1 MRADGQDRVLW
12 TPSERRGAVMDRFRV
27 PGTHPSSL
35 PSSRDPMP
43 LPSSHADPASQ
54 HAHESELWD
63 HRGEQDA
70 VRDEVGSEA
79 EQLESA
85 EEEEEEEAI
94 HRVHRYTRQYLLEK
108 EEEEVLVDFR
118 VEVKGL
124 APGEKVYVC
133 GNHTALGSWKAAGAL
148 SLSPTSPAPDSRDFY
163 SPFPKTWQAQVYH
176 VACSSNA
183 PLLRCTVLEDNSL
196 V

>member
-1 MRADGQDRVLW
+1 
-12 TPSERRGAVMDRFRV
+12 
-27 PGTHPSSL
+27 
-35 PSSRDPMP
+35 MP

-63 HRGEQDA
+63 HSGEQDA

-85 EEEEEEEAI
+85 EEEEEEEEEAI
-94 HRVHRYTRQYLLEK
+94 HRIHRYTRQNLLEK

-148 SLSPTSPAPDSRDFY
+148 SLTYESCA
-163 SPFPKTWQAQVYH
+163 
-176 VACSSNA
+176 
-183 PLLRCTVLEDNSL
+183 
-196 V
+196 

>member
-27 PGTHPSSL
+27 PGTHPS
-35 PSSRDPMP
+35 P
-43 LPSSHADPASQ
+43 LPSSSADPASQ
-54 HAHESELWD
+54 HAHEPEVWD
-63 HRGEQDA
+63 HSGEQDA
-70 VRDEVGSEA
+70 VRDERGSEA

-85 EEEEEEEAI
+85 EEEEEEAI
-94 HRVHRYTRQYLLEK
+94 HRINRYTRQYLLEK

-124 APGEKVYVC
+124 APGERVYLC

-148 SLSPTSPAPDSRDFY
+148 SLSPASPAPGRRRYFMHACMLLK
-163 SPFPKTWQAQVYH
+163 FTH
-176 VACSSNA
+176 VALHRTTS
-183 PLLRCTVLEDNSL
+183 NSL